1 MTSPLI
7 AGRTT
12 ARTGDH
18 QETGGEKAMTSTRL
32 LKLMILPCIAASS
45 SALASD
51 GETDV
56 NNEYPAVGA
65 YYEYFVLLPSD
76 GPPEVTFAEESC
88 TGTLVAEKVLLT
100 AAHCTAYNYV
110 NDGVTGYYDQAW
122 VTFDVVATAND
133 FRCFLRDQNVPY
145 SEFLTGELAC
155 DEAAKTA
162 PFPVFRAA
170 AITGRTDGVPIAHG
184 LTHPDYL
191 RAVLKNDGTGKA
203 TDPNLQNAP
212 DMGAVILIEPVADI
226 TPLPLRA
233 PGELDAIPN
242 LVGTPAV
249 SVGYGLNWTKITG
262 QQPSRSLGPLTFGG
276 DSGVKRIARVGPIQS
291 VHENALWPRQS
302 PQKGDDAV
310 CYGDSGSPLFLE
322 RDGVV
327 QQVVTGVLSG
337 WALWCQGS
345 KDPYFR
351 VDQATAH
358 EFLQCVIDNQDDAA
372 QACRECSAEDALGLC
387 E

>member
-1 MTSPLI
+1 MTSSRVLSMLI
-7 AGRTT
+7 
-12 ARTGDH
+12 
-18 QETGGEKAMTSTRL
+18 L
-32 LKLMILPCIAASS
+32 LPCLTAASI
-45 SALASD
+45 ALASD
-51 GETDV
+51 GPPDV
-56 NNEYPAVGA
+56 NDEYPAVGA
-65 YYEYFVLLPSD
+65 YYEFFVLLPSD

-88 TGTLVAEKVLLT
+88 TGTLVSKKVLLT
-100 AAHCTAYNYV
+100 AAHCTAFNYV
-110 NDGVTGYYDQAW
+110 NDGITGYYDQAW

-133 FRCFLRDQNVPY
+133 FRCFLREQAVLY

-155 DEAAKTA
+155 DDAARTT
-162 PFPVFRAA
+162 PSPVFRAA
-170 AITGRTDGVPIAHG
+170 AITGFTNGVPIAHG

-191 RAVLKNDGTGKA
+191 RPTLKNDGTA
-203 TDPNLQNAP
+203 TAKDPNLQNAP
-212 DMGAVILIEPVADI
+212 DMGVVILIEPVNDI
-226 TPLPLRA
+226 APLPLRA
-233 PGELDAIPN
+233 PGELDTIPD

-262 QQPSRSLGPLTFGG
+262 QQPSRGLGPLTFGG

-291 VHENALWPRQS
+291 VHDNSLWPRQS

-322 RDGVV
+322 RDGIVEQIV
-327 QQVVTGVLSG
+327 SGVLSG

-358 EFLQCVIDNQDDAA
+358 EFLQCVVDRQDNVE
-372 QACRECSAEDALGLC
+372 QACRECSAEEALGLC
-387 E
+387 D

>member
-1 MTSPLI
+1 MATSKIL
-7 AGRTT
+7 
-12 ARTGDH
+12 
-18 QETGGEKAMTSTRL
+18 SVL
-32 LKLMILPCIAASS
+32 LVLHWLAAASM
-45 SALASD
+45 ALASD
-51 GETDV
+51 GTPDV
-56 NNEYPAVGA
+56 NGEYPAVGA

-88 TGTLVAEKVLLT
+88 SGTLISEKVILT
-100 AAHCTAYNYV
+100 AAHCTAFNYV
-110 NDGVTGYYDQAW
+110 YDIGIAGYYDQAW

-133 FRCFLRDQNVPY
+133 FRCFLRDQAVPH

-155 DEAAKTA
+155 DDAARTT

-170 AITGRTDGVPIAHG
+170 AITGRNDGVPTAHG
-184 LTHPDYL
+184 LTHPDFV
-191 RAVLKNDGTGKA
+191 RPELKNDGTA
-203 TDPNLQNAP
+203 RAEDPNLQNAP
-212 DMGAVILIEPVADI
+212 DIGALILVEPVIDI
-226 TPLPLRA
+226 APLPLRA
-233 PGELDAIPN
+233 PGELDTIPD
-242 LVGTPAV
+242 LIGTPAV
-249 SVGYGLNWTKITG
+249 GVGYGLNWTKITG
-262 QQPSRSLGPLTFGG
+262 QKPSPTLGPLTFGG

-291 VHENALWPRQS
+291 VHKNSLWPRQS

-327 QQVVTGVLSG
+327 EQIVSGVLSG

-358 EFLQCVIDNQDDAA
+358 EFLQCVIDHQDDVA
-372 QACRECSAEDALGLC
+372 QACRECSAENALGLC
-387 E
+387 D

>member
-1 MTSPLI
+1 MKSAAVLS
-7 AGRTT
+7 A
-12 ARTGDH
+12 
-18 QETGGEKAMTSTRL
+18 S
-32 LKLMILPCIAASS
+32 ILASCLAA
-45 SALASD
+45 AAHASD
-51 GETDV
+51 GPADV
-56 NNEYPAVGA
+56 SGEYPAVGA
-65 YYEYFVLLPSD
+65 YYEYFVLLPAD

-88 TGTLVAEKVLLT
+88 TGTLVSQKVLLT
-100 AAHCTAYNYV
+100 AAHCTAFNYV

-133 FRCFLRDQNVPY
+133 FRCFLRDLAAPY
-145 SEFLTGELAC
+145 TEFLTGDLAC
-155 DEAAKTA
+155 DDAERTT

-191 RAVLKNDGTGKA
+191 RPELRNDGRA
-203 TDPNLQNAP
+203 TAKHPNLQNAP
-212 DMGAVILIEPVADI
+212 DIGAVILIDAVTDI
-226 TPLPLRA
+226 EPLPLRA
-233 PGELDAIPN
+233 PGELDAIDD
-242 LVGTPAV
+242 LVGTRAV

-262 QQPSRSLGPLTFGG
+262 QQPSRGLGPLTFGG

-291 VHENALWPRQS
+291 VHDNSVWPRQS

-322 RDGVV
+322 RNGAVEQIV
-327 QQVVTGVLSG
+327 SGVLSG

-351 VDQATAH
+351 VDQETAH
-358 EFLQCVIDNQDDAA
+358 EFLQCVIDNEDDPAR
-372 QACRECSAEDALGLC
+372 ACTECSAEAPLGLC